1 MIGIGPAELMV
12 LLIVGVFMLA
22 VPIAAVMA
30 IVLVIRN
37 QRSGDAGIL
46 REENRQLRA
55 EIAALK
61 RRPN

>member
-37 QRSGDAGIL
+37 QRSGDAAIL
-46 REENRQLRA
+46 REENQQLRD